1 MYEKRNRQERQGQL
15 HMLCIDDLVP
25 KKHILRDIDRA
36 IDFNFIYDEVE
47 GMYSDFDG
55 GRPGIDPVSL
65 FKIVMIQYIFGIKSM
80 RQTIKEIESNYA
92 YRWFIGYDIGEDIP
106 HFSTFGKNYSR
117 RFKDTDIFERIFT
130 RILNEAVN
138 CGFVDEK
145 AVFIDGTHIKA
156 NANKRKSARKS
167 VPVQAK
173 KYQKQLDE
181 EVEADRQSH
190 HKKSLK
196 KKEQTE
202 EKEIAQST
210 TDPECGMFHKGEHEK
225 QFAYVVNTVCDRHNF
240 ILDFVVGAGNI
251 HDSIMFDDV
260 YDKVTRRFPAI
271 EVIAADAGYKT
282 PWIAKQIIDAGRI
295 PSMPYKRPMTKKGF
309 LKKYDYVYD
318 EYCDCMICPAN
329 EILKYSTTNREGYR
343 EYKSN
348 PAKCAVCPYKEKC
361 TESKTNQKVVMRHI
375 WEKYIELVEDY
386 RHTQEYSDIYKL
398 RKETIERVFAD
409 AKEKHAMRYT
419 QYRGLAKVKAE
430 ATLRFAC
437 MNLKKLA
444 KWKRIKGLLKPY
456 LCGFIQIFAQIT
468 QKSVA
473 KMNLQPI
480 LSTV

>member
-1 MYEKRNRQERQGQL
+1 MYEKRNRQEKQGQL
-15 HMLCIDDLVP
+15 HILCIDDLVP
-25 KKHILRDIDRA
+25 KNHILRDIDKA
-36 IDFNFIYDEVE
+36 IDFSFIYDEVK

-130 RILNEAVN
+130 HILNEAIN
-138 CGFVDEK
+138 SGFVDEK
-145 AVFIDGTHIKA
+145 AVFVDGTHIKA
-156 NANKRKSARKS
+156 SANKRKSARKS

-173 KYQKQLDE
+173 KYQNQLDE

-190 HKKSLK
+190 HKKPLK

-202 EKEIAQST
+202 EKEIVQST

-240 ILDFVVGAGNI
+240 ILDFVVNAGNI
-251 HDSIMFDDV
+251 HDSVMFDEV
-260 YDKVTRRFPAI
+260 YDKAVKRFPEI
-271 EVIAADAGYKT
+271 KVIAADAGYKT
-282 PWIAKQIIDAGRI
+282 PWIAKKIIDDGRI

-309 LKKYDYVYD
+309 FKKYDYVYD
-318 EYCDCMICPAN
+318 EYYDCMICPSN
-329 EILKYSTTNREGYR
+329 EILRYSTTNREGYR
-343 EYKSN
+343 EYKSD
-348 PAKCAVCPYKEKC
+348 PEKCSVCPFKEKC
-361 TESKTNQKVVMRHI
+361 TESKTNQKIVMRHI

-386 RHTQEYSDIYKL
+386 RHTPEYSDIYKL

-419 QYRGLAKVKAE
+419 QYRGLAKVNAE

-444 KWKRIKGLLKPY
+444 KWKRIKGLLRSFIRG
-456 LCGFIQIFAQIT
+456 CIQILAQVI

-473 KMNLQPI
+473 TLDLQPI